1 MNESTC
7 VIKVLRVLKA
17 GLLSY
22 KLQCNVFKLRLLVW
36 FFAGTGKT
44 LLEQEKNAKDIDFIV
59 LRSISRRIW

>member
-1 MNESTC
+1 MFDQSTVSTES
-7 VIKVLRVLKA
+7 RA
-17 GLLSY
+17 LSY